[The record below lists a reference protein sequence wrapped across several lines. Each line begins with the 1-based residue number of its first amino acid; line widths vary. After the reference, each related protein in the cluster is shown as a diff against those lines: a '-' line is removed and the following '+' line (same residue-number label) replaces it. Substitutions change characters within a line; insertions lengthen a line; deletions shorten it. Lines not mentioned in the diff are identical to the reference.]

1 MFHAGNA
8 PREETLL
15 VQRDWRADGGAR
27 RVRVT
32 RSGVLIARR
41 VSGVDMM
48 ISVPLPAYKGVALDV
63 VAGDDGAPRYRLSLA
78 HRDGDLD
85 VLLAET
91 QDSCDA
97 AADWKFWSSWLSLP
111 RIEAAN
117 GDGSEAG
124 PALRA
129 RRNNAAVWSR
139 RPRFLTRRKGGDSAR
154 MTTVFA
160 GEREIV
166 CYE

>member
-1 MFHAGNA
+1 
-8 PREETLL
+8 
-15 VQRDWRADGGAR
+15 
-27 RVRVT
+27 VRVT

-41 VSGVDMM
+41 FSGVDMM

-78 HRDGDLD
+78 HRDRDLD

-97 AADWKFWSSWLSLP
+97 AADWKFWSSWLGLP
-111 RIEAAN
+111 RIEAA
-117 GDGSEAG
+117 DGQGAEGEAR
-124 PALRA
+124 PTFRA
-129 RRNNAAVWSR
+129 RRGNAVVRSR
-139 RPRFLTRRKGGDSAR
+139 RPRFLMRRKGGDSAR